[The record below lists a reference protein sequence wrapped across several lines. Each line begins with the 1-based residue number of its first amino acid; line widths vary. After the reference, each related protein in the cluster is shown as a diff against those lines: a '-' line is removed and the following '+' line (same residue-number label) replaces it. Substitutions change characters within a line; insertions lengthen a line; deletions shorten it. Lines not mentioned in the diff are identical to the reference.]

1 MEIKKRLD
9 QNENN
14 VFDVIIISEEGEF
27 LSQYA
32 VIKVSHCIR
41 DVILKTG
48 PRFIDMESHFVND
61 HFHIVQ
67 CFKCQGIGHKSGSK
81 YCPLYDKAS
90 SICQYCSGNH
100 KSISCKWKTDEN
112 KRQCANCKNSSSS
125 SIFYLTTRKTPNKN
139 KKQKQWPKNRLQ
151 RQNDIR

>member
-1 MEIKKRLD
+1 MI
-9 QNENN
+9 
-14 VFDVIIISEEGEF
+14 FISEKGKF

-32 VIKVSHCIR
+32 VIKVFHCIR

-48 PRFIDMESHFVND
+48 RLFIDMESHFVND

-90 SICQYCSGNH
+90 TICLYCSGDH
-100 KSISCKWKTDEN
+100 KSIHCKWKTDEN
-112 KRQCANCKNSSSS
+112 KYQCANCKNSRFTEIRRQAGHTANSMHCP
-125 SIFYLTTRKTPNKN
+125 LV
-139 KKQKQWPKNRLQ
+139 QKQLTQIKNNILTEPKNSQKVQSHLYW
-151 RQNDIR
+151 